1 MEQSMEFLHKNF
13 QWSVNGTLV
22 RLWVMEDWLL
32 CCTAF
37 VAGSWVSNFCQNAMN
52 CRKNKW
58 LVAVALCLHFLAE
71 DIIT

>member
-37 VAGSWVSNFCQNAMN
+37 VAGSRVSNFCQNAMN
-52 CRKNKW
+52 CRKNK
-58 LVAVALCLHFLAE
+58 
-71 DIIT
+71 

>member
-32 CCTAF
+32 CCGG
-37 VAGSWVSNFCQNAMN
+37 VMG
-52 CRKNKW
+52 K
-58 LVAVALCLHFLAE
+58 
-71 DIIT
+71 